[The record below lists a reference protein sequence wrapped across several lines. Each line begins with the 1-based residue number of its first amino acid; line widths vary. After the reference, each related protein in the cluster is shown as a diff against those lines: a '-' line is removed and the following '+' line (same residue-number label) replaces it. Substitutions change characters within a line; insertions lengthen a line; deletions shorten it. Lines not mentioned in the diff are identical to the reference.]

1 MTTLAEMLDQLRNL
15 IGDTGATPHF
25 NDLQLTDYLN
35 RAIQELNP
43 YFPRRLT
50 YTLSAVAGEHEYA
63 LEVGCRAALAC
74 EFPAGRMPPA
84 FLRRMDCTHPDFWRG
99 DDRYDLILPHDASSL
114 NPPRLILSAA
124 PAGGETILLQA
135 AADHNPLSASGDE
148 ATLPGRYH
156 NLLLL
161 FARLQVWRELSTGEG
176 MDPNPI
182 QLWSATL
189 ELNVERAERQ
199 YRSALKAA
207 LAAESRSSTAAWRM
221 SPCDRVY

>member
-1 MTTLAEMLDQLRNL
+1 MTTLAELLDQLRNL
-15 IGDTGATPHF
+15 IGDAGAAPHF

-35 RAIQELNP
+35 RALQELNP
-43 YFPRRLT
+43 YFPRRLS

-63 LEVGCRAALAC
+63 LETGCRAALAC
-74 EFPAGRMPPA
+74 EFPAGRTPPA
-84 FLRRMDCTHPDFWRG
+84 FLRRMDCTDPDFWRR

-114 NPPRLILSAA
+114 NPPRLILSAT
-124 PAGGETILLQA
+124 PTGGEGIALQVE
-135 AADHNPLSASGDE
+135 ADHNSLSALSDE
-148 ATLPGRYH
+148 VTLPGRYH
-156 NLLLL
+156 HLLLL
-161 FARLQVWRELSTGEG
+161 CARLQVWRELSTTEG

-207 LAAESRSSTAAWRM
+207 LAAESRSAAAAWRM